1 MIAVDGL
8 TVEFGGTT
16 LFKDISFQINEK
28 DRIALMGKNGA
39 GKSTLLKIIAGV
51 RNATTNSWNRRRWK
65 IFRNWRRSNNP
76 YSIVFLSKNISS
88 IKQKV
93 LMFQTNETSVLYFF
107 LSIRKNHSRKILFGK
122 TSFRNYQSSRRWF
135 LGMNSLSPC
144 FTPNASYHA
153 SM

>member
-65 IFRNWRRSNNP
+65 IFRNWRRSNNSLF
-76 YSIVFLSKNISS
+76 YCFLIKNISS

-93 LMFQTNETSVLYFF
+93 LMFQTNETQDFIF

>member
-122 TSFRNYQSSRRWF
+122 ISFRNYQSSRRWF